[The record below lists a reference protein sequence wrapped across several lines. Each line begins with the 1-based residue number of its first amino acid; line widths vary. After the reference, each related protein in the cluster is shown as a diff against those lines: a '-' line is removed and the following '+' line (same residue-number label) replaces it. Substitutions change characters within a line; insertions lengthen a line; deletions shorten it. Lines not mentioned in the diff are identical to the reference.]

1 MLEDHDVLF
10 ERVDHLAQEADAYA
24 AGAVLA
30 ANYIVVLE
38 DVAEAEG
45 VLLALRGVLFEE
57 PFWQRKGVFR
67 RLNHYAKV

>member
-45 VLLALRGVLFEE
+45 VLLALWGVLLEE
-57 PFWQRKGVFR
+57 PFWKREGVFR
-67 RLNHYAKV
+67 CFNHSMKV